1 MGMKRRF
8 LGLIGLVFMCAALS
22 AQEVKV
28 EQQETKVEQ
37 QETKVEQ
44 QEIKVRH
51 IKCVIRFSNACI

>member
-37 QETKVEQ
+37 KETKTEQQEKKVVEQ
-44 QEIKVRH
+44 QELL
-51 IKCVIRFSNACI
+51 